1 MKNTGVLMGLTASEG
16 QRSTM
21 VQVKIED
28 LKPGMMT
35 TGFCLIASVQKEQ
48 FIIKVTYVMQEG
60 DICTLCYARSATL
73 AGLLPYTVEYA

>member
-1 MKNTGVLMGLTASEG
+1 MGLTASEG

-35 TGFCLIASVQKEQ
+35 AGLYTIVSVQNQ
-48 FIIKVTYVMQEG
+48 PDNYRIKVTFVMREG
-60 DICTLCYARSATL
+60 GIYTHYYARGTL
-73 AGLLPYTVEYA
+73 ANMLQFTLV